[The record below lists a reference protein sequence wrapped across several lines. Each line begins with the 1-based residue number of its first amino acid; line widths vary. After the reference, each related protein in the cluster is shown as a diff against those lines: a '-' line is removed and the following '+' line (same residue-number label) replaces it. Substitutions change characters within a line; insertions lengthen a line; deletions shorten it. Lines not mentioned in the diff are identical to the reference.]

1 MQTLPRCPHCGYNE
15 QGSPL
20 QFRSIEVA
28 GSRLSELLNSND
40 PPLRTEHL
48 QLESFIGEG
57 HGFLATLQER
67 VSQARVV
74 LNELLAEEKRVQDII
89 EWCRTIVSPIRR
101 IPEDIIR
108 EIFLTCWETEG
119 EIKDSLNG
127 KFAPF
132 VLSKICREWRS
143 VALSTSR
150 LWSTISLDFDL
161 YRNDSMECQ
170 YLLQMLLS
178 RSTTRDITLSIYSNR
193 EITKNHLIPI
203 LLMSAPRWTD
213 VSITIPYLSLHAF
226 SAARGYLHR
235 LKHLHVDFV
244 HGIMRMRTPLS
255 KPVFDAFEYVPLL
268 RSFFFTGAYNV
279 VQQMNLPWPQLTE
292 YSGRD
297 RTSSY
302 LELFKLAPDLE
313 AATLQCA
320 DDSEE
325 DVPLPSLY
333 SSHKC
338 LRTLH
343 LHEDEDSDAIPE
355 GGIAR
360 FLSHVEFPALES
372 LTMEYTHLDI
382 RVPTYLCGSTAS
394 NLKCLSIDA
403 SFCIYAEGQAD
414 LLDLLKTTPLLSKLS
429 VSCQCSIEENDSE
442 VIFFGLNA
450 NVNPALLPCLTSLDI
465 WFINSHPFQAPSL
478 VEMVHSRR
486 YPGPARAA
494 LETLRMSSQFT
505 IFSTDNETNA
515 KWKDMY
521 DAGLVTYGCDE

>member
-1 MQTLPRCPHCGYNE
+1 MQTLPRCPHCGYDE

-57 HGFLATLQER
+57 QGFLAALQER
-67 VSQARVV
+67 ASQARVV
-74 LNELLAEEKRVQDII
+74 LNELLQEEKRVQDII
-89 EWCRTIVSPIRR
+89 SSCQSIISPIRR

-108 EIFLTCWETEG
+108 EIFLACWETEG
-119 EIKDSLNG
+119 EIKDSLKG
-127 KFAPF
+127 KFTPF
-132 VLSKICREWRS
+132 VLSKVCREWRS
-143 VALSTSR
+143 IALSTSR

-178 RSTTRDITLSIYSNR
+178 RSTTRDIILSINSNR
-193 EITKNHLIPI
+193 DIAKNHLMPV
-203 LLMSAPRWTD
+203 LLMSAPRWTY
-213 VSITIPYLSLHAF
+213 VSISIPYLSLHAF

-235 LKHLHVDFV
+235 LKHLHVDFI
-244 HGIMRMRTPLS
+244 HGNIRMRTPLS
-255 KPVFDAFEYVPLL
+255 KPVFDAFEYAPLL
-268 RSFFFTGAYNV
+268 RSFSFTGTYNI
-279 VQQMNLPWPQLTE
+279 VQQVNLSWPQLTE
-292 YSGRD
+292 YTGCD
-297 RTSSY
+297 WTSSY

-325 DVPLPSLY
+325 DVPLPSPV
-333 SSHKC
+333 SSHKR
-338 LRTLH
+338 LRALH

-355 GGIAR
+355 GGIVR

-382 RVPTYLCGSTAS
+382 RIPTCLCGSTAS
-394 NLKCLSIDA
+394 SLKSLSIDA
-403 SFCIYAEGQAD
+403 SFSIYAEGQAD
-414 LLDLLKTTPLLSKLS
+414 LLDLLKTMPLLSKLS
-429 VSCQCSIEENDSE
+429 VSCQCRIEESDSE

-450 NVNPALLPCLTSLDI
+450 NVNPTLLPCLTSLDI

-478 VEMVHSRR
+478 VDMVHSRR

-494 LETLRMSSQFT
+494 LETLRLSSQFT
-505 IFSTDNETNA
+505 IFSTDDETYVR
-515 KWKDMY
+515 WKDMY
-521 DAGLVTYGCDE
+521 DAGLVTYGCEE